1 MSLQYYCEVLDF
13 TQSQTTQLSNTI
25 EGVYTKYGKQVTDSV
40 ASISSNKILES
51 VRSRLPTIPMK
62 QMADRYNTVIYNARE
77 SINTGLIKTLPT
89 PVYHMASSAYKYW
102 EIEENIRSVFI
113 KFVNFI
119 KKDIEDEFSNIK
131 DLITDVK
138 KTKVTVYD
146 PKKGHFEMD
155 IYLPLEMKSFTEV
168 KRIANPIENLRSY
181 IPQSNPLP
189 SLGDIWSHA
198 VIPSFGAHAYIK
210 GDHFTT
216 FDGQEYDFNGRC
228 SYVLAR
234 DFGKDKF
241 SIILNYM
248 GRQSKKMVVMTS
260 TQNVQVAPNGK
271 VRVDGVESKLPY
283 ASNEIKISQVGDN
296 IYVDGNGFGVVNNI
310 KSASYDIELSH
321 WFHGRT
327 GGLLGVHDN
336 ERFDDMMMSNK
347 QITSDANALATS
359 WQVQEKCR

>member
-1 MSLQYYCEVLDF
+1 
-13 TQSQTTQLSNTI
+13 
-25 EGVYTKYGKQVTDSV
+25 
-40 ASISSNKILES
+40 
-51 VRSRLPTIPMK
+51 MK

-119 KKDIEDEFSNIK
+119 KKDIGDEFSNIK

-155 IYLPLEMKSFTEV
+155 IYLPLEMKSLTEV

-181 IPQSNPLP
+181 IPSSNPLP

-216 FDGQEYDFNGRC
+216 FDGQEFDFNGRC

-248 GRQSKKMVVMTS
+248 GRQSKKLVVMTS